1 MNGAKRSFKLST
13 FLISTGIQSFDELL
27 GGGVAS
33 PSIILIEPDFHQTYS
48 KLLLNLF
55 TAEGILSGHAIF
67 YGATETFDNLL
78 CKLPDITTSV
88 DESKEEIPDLR
99 IAWRYQNLSNVENP
113 KPPISN
119 FGHQF
124 NLSLPLGAV
133 TGITEKKICS
143 FCFQPNSKKPL
154 QVNLSNL
161 CQELIKFQSSAKVA
175 SNLQRI
181 VLNSCGS
188 PLWGYCKDTQQFYR
202 TMLHFFA
209 TLRLIVQNS
218 SCTVFVTLP
227 TTKLPPG
234 LFTRISHYC
243 DYVFRVQGLGDQI
256 KANPVYSE
264 YDGLLAVMRIP
275 WLLGGNTLE
284 PAIRPSTLDWC
295 FKIKRHQLTMQL
307 LHLPPCLSETVSR
320 SNASETIFNCSKHH
334 EKQLDF

>member
-1 MNGAKRSFKLST
+1 MLRGY
-13 FLISTGIQSFDELL
+13 

-78 CKLPDITTSV
+78 CKLPDITTSG

-154 QVNLSNL
+154 QVNLSDL
-161 CQELIKFQSSAKVA
+161 SQELIKFQSSSKVA
-175 SNLQRI
+175 SSLQRI
-181 VLNSCGS
+181 ESDASHDIVEKQ
-188 PLWGYCKDTQQFYR
+188 YCS
-202 TMLHFFA
+202 
-209 TLRLIVQNS
+209 V
-218 SCTVFVTLP
+218 
-227 TTKLPPG
+227 KLPPG

-275 WLLGGNTLE
+275 WMLGGNTLE

-295 FKIKRHQLTMQL
+295 FKIKRHQLTMQVFVYSL
-307 LHLPPCLSETVSR
+307 LLD
-320 SNASETIFNCSKHH
+320 IFELFEYAFDYK
-334 EKQLDF
+334 